1 MENEI
6 SAIYEAVAG
15 LLVVTFGLLLVFKV
29 F

>member
-15 LLVVTFGLLLVFKV
+15 LLMVAFGLLLVFKL